1 MGKILGLDLGTNSIG
16 LTIRDTEGGETFA
29 QQLDLFSSIIFPS
42 GVGSGKSG
50 EFSYAAE
57 RTKHRSMRRLYQ
69 ARKYRIWA
77 TLDLLI
83 KEGYC
88 PLSIED
94 LDKWRKYDKVKGLHR
109 EYPVEAVEFERWVR
123 LDFDKDG
130 KPDYSSPYALRAEIM
145 EKQFDFSKQTDRYKL
160 GRILY
165 HIAQR
170 RGFKSSKGET
180 LKNLSEKE
188 KKGDIDLVDELKKSE
203 ERKSQTLVSFIEKN
217 HCPTVGCAFYEL
229 EKRGIR
235 IKASDYQAVRSQ
247 YKDEIKAIFEFQ
259 DGLNTESSFYKRLVS
274 EKKGEGTIFYKRPL
288 RSQKGKIGN
297 CLLEPNKARCPI
309 CHPEFEEY
317 RAWCFINNI
326 RYRKSIT
333 AKWEDLPLEWKN
345 ELFEQKFLRIKSSF
359 KFEEIT
365 EWLSLK
371 VGVKLSGKKK
381 SKQDDEEKRTIN
393 YTDDTNVVTCP
404 ISARL
409 KKLLGDDYKQWKFE
423 TDKVRINKK
432 TGETH
437 KITYNYIDIWHICFS
452 YDEMDC
458 VQEFGAETLGFDE
471 EQCKQLCRIFMNIEQ
486 GFSNLSLKAIKNIN
500 RFLRQGF
507 IYTDAVLLAKL
518 PNLFGDKWQDV
529 EVRVVNDLDAVIAQ
543 NRSEREVN
551 NIVNALIADY
561 KSLNFEDRFAEHDT
575 SFKLRECDYED
586 IDNKIK
592 KLIGEKTWSA
602 KSEEEKVRIKQA
614 VSERYQGFF
623 ASSERKYV
631 EMPKVSEALSEYI
644 LSKYDCMDRKS
655 LSKIYHPSMIEMYP
669 VPNPT
674 LCEDGRCLKLLG
686 SPVIGA
692 LKNPMAMRILH
703 VLRSKINSLLL
714 SGRIDENTRIVVETA
729 REVDDANRRW
739 AINQFQEKRRGEN
752 KKIEEILQEYYQEY
766 CKVSDKEISDSDRRK
781 AKLLFDQPE
790 ALKEGEAEVKVK
802 PKSIKEKDNRWE
814 EFKKATIKKYALW
827 KEQNYCC
834 IYTGKP
840 ISLTDLFGDNN
851 FDIEHTIPR
860 SISFDDSLANQTI
873 CDAHY
878 NRQIKKNSI
887 PTALL
892 NYYKESGGYSAILP
906 RLKPWFERKQE
917 IEERIKFWKNKSSKA
932 QTKNKRDEYIRQQ
945 RLWEMEFEY
954 WNDKLNAFTT
964 KEIKEKFRNSQLND
978 TRIITRCAYHF
989 LRTVFNRVDVQ
1000 KGNIT
1005 SEFRKITR
1013 VQGLYEKKDR
1023 SKHSHHA
1030 IDAAILTLIPAAAK
1044 RDKMLEYFYKR
1055 EEAKDACIAE
1065 QVEYYDNLLQK
1076 ELAELPKE
1084 ISDIGKYIEDNIL
1097 VEHTRRDNALTS
1109 AKKRKRIRGKIVPLL
1124 DAEGNVVYETNQD
1137 GSFKKDKHGNKIPKA
1152 KQWIC
1157 GDSIRGELHQDSFY
1171 GAIEL
1176 NGERLYVI
1184 RRELKYKKTKDDRGF
1199 ESWDKLKAAI
1209 VDKNLFEMMRRQF
1222 DHDDFQQACEQGVYM
1237 LDKNGN
1243 KVNRIRHIR
1252 CKVRVTHPLSVK
1264 RQTMKSDKDY
1274 KNYYYADTGDLY
1286 TMCKYE
1292 NRETKE
1298 TEYKPY
1304 NLFEV
1309 SQNMR
1314 VLSEFVPKTTKS
1326 KKGNELHLV
1335 YKLTKGDM
1343 VLLFDK
1349 SPMELE
1355 AMDSCQLA
1363 KRLYV
1368 IKGFEADKRITMA
1381 HHANALPNGGVGMGE
1396 NIKDY
1401 NNLPQK
1407 IRQVASKLNFLV
1419 EGIDFRMLGDK
1430 IEFITK
1436 LEHYD

>member
-16 LTIRDTEGGETFA
+16 LTIRDTEAGETFS

-94 LDKWRKYDKVKGLHR
+94 LDKWRKYDKEKGLHR
-109 EYPVEAVEFERWVR
+109 EYPVGAEEFERWVC
-123 LDFDKDG
+123 LDFDGDG

-145 EKQFDFSKQTDRYKL
+145 EKQFDFSQQTDRYKL

-180 LKNLSEKE
+180 LKDLSEKE
-188 KKGDIDLVDELKKSE
+188 KKGEIDLVEELKRSE
-203 ERKSQTLVSFIEKN
+203 QKKSQALASFMEEN
-217 HCPTVGCAFYEL
+217 NCPTVGCAFYEL

-235 IKASDYQAVRSQ
+235 IKASEYQAVRSQ

-259 DGLNTESSFYKRLVS
+259 DELDIESPFYKRLMS

-309 CHPEFEEY
+309 SHPEFEEY

-326 RYRKSIT
+326 KYRKSVT
-333 AKWEDLPLEWKN
+333 SEWEDLPLEWKN

-359 KFEEIT
+359 NFEEIT
-365 EWLSLK
+365 AWLSLK
-371 VGVKLSGKKK
+371 VGVKLSGRKK
-381 SKQDDEEKRTIN
+381 SKQDEEDERTIN
-393 YTDDTNVVTCP
+393 YTDDTNVATCP

-423 TDKVRINKK
+423 TEKVRINKK

-437 KITYNYIDIWHICFS
+437 KIVYDYIDVWHICFS

-458 VQEFGAETLGFDE
+458 VQEFGTDTLKFDE

-486 GFSNLSLKAIKNIN
+486 GYSNLSLKAIKNIN
-500 RFLRQGF
+500 RFLKRGF

-518 PNLFGDKWQDV
+518 PDLFVDKWQEV
-529 EVRVVNDLDAVIAQ
+529 EDAVVNDLDAVIAQ

-561 KSLNFEDRFAEHDT
+561 KSLSFEDRFAEHDT
-575 SFKLRECDYED
+575 NFKLRECDYED
-586 IDNKIK
+586 IDNKVK

-602 KSEEEKVRIKQA
+602 KSEQEKARIKQA

-623 ASSERKYV
+623 ATSERKYV
-631 EMPKVSEALSEYI
+631 EIPKISEALFEYI
-644 LSKYDCMDRKS
+644 LSKYDYVDRS
-655 LSKIYHPSMIEMYP
+655 MLSKIYHPSMIEMYP
-669 VPNPT
+669 VPKPT
-674 LCEDGRCLKLLG
+674 LCEDGRYLKLLG

-714 SGRIDENTRIVVETA
+714 SGRINENTRVVVETA

-739 AINQFQEKRRGEN
+739 AVREFQKKREEEN
-752 KKIEEILQEYYQEY
+752 KEIEKILREYYKEY
-766 CKVSDKEISDSDRRK
+766 CKDSDKEISDSDRRK

-790 ALKEGEAEVKVK
+790 SQKDGETEVKAK

-827 KEQNYCC
+827 KEQGFCC
-834 IYTGKP
+834 IYTGRI
-840 ISLTDLFGDNN
+840 ISLTDLFDDNE

-878 NRQIKKNSI
+878 NRNIKKNSI
-887 PTALL
+887 PTELA

-906 RLKPWFERKQE
+906 RLKPWFERKNE
-917 IEERIKFWKNKSSKA
+917 IEERIEFWKNKSSKA
-932 QTKNKRDEYIRQQ
+932 QTKDDRDKYIRQQ
-945 RLWEMEFEY
+945 RLWEMEFKY
-954 WNDKLNAFTT
+954 WNDKLSAFTT
-964 KEIKEKFRNSQLND
+964 KEIKAGFRNNQLND

-1005 SEFRKITR
+1005 SEFRKVTGI
-1013 VQGLYEKKDR
+1013 QGLYEKKDR

-1030 IDAAILTLIPAAAK
+1030 IDAAILTLIPSAAK
-1044 RDKMLEYFYKR
+1044 RDKMLEYFYKK
-1055 EEAKDACIAE
+1055 EEASE
-1065 QVEYYDNLLQK
+1065 GYYDNLLQR
-1076 ELAELPKE
+1076 EMSEMPKG
-1084 ISDIGKYIEDNIL
+1084 ISDIIKYIEDNIL
-1097 VEHTRRDNALTS
+1097 VEHTRRDKALTL
-1109 AKKRKRIRGKIVPLL
+1109 AKKRKRIRGRIAPLL
-1124 DAEGNVVYETNQD
+1124 DAEGNVVYETNED
-1137 GSFKKDKHGNKIPKA
+1137 GSFKKDKHGNQIPKA

-1157 GDSIRGELHQDSFY
+1157 GNSIRGQLHQDSFY
-1171 GAIEL
+1171 GAIKL
-1176 NGERLYVI
+1176 NGDTVYVI
-1184 RRELKYKKTKDDRGF
+1184 RRELKYKKPNETSGFASWKDLG
-1199 ESWDKLKAAI
+1199 EVI
-1209 VDKNLFEMMRRQF
+1209 VDKDLFKMMREQF
-1222 DHDDFQQACEQGVYM
+1222 DHNDFQKACEEGVYM

-1243 KVNRIRHIR
+1243 RVNRIRHIR
-1252 CKVRVTHPLSVK
+1252 CRTTVKHPLLVK
-1264 RQTMKSDKDY
+1264 RQTMSSDKDY
-1274 KNYYYADTGDLY
+1274 KNYYYADSGDLY
-1286 TMCKYE
+1286 AMCKYE
-1292 NRETKE
+1292 DVVSGRA
-1298 TEYKPY
+1298 EYRAY
-1304 NLFEV
+1304 NLFEI
-1309 SQNMR
+1309 
-1314 VLSEFVPKTTKS
+1314 SENRKSGVEDIPKSLETS
-1326 KKGNELHLV
+1326 NGNIL
-1335 YKLTKGDM
+1335 YITQKLITGDM
-1343 VLLFDK
+1343 VLLYEK
-1349 SPMELE
+1349 APYELRD
-1355 AMDSCQLA
+1355 MNKDQLS
-1363 KRLYV
+1363 KCLYV
-1368 IKGFEADKRITMA
+1368 VKGFEKPYTIKLV
-1381 HHANALPNGGVGMGE
+1381 HSANAQPDKELGKGMS
-1396 NIKDY
+1396 IKDY
-1401 NNLPQK
+1401 NNMPAK
-1407 IRQVASKLNFLV
+1407 IRQSVKQLHYLLR
-1419 EGIDFRMLGDK
+1419 GMDFEIVNGE
-1430 IEFITK
+1430 IEFLKPEIP
-1436 LEHYD
+1436 